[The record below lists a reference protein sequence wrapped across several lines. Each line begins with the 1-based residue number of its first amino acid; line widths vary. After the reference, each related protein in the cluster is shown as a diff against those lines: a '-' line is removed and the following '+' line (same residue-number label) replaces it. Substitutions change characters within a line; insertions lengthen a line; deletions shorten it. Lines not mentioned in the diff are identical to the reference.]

1 MRKTETLSLR
11 VSGEFK
17 RRLAELAKSERRSIT
32 NYLEATVEKLW
43 SERSAAETQPK
54 EVTQSQDPKD

>member
-17 RRLAELAKSERRSIT
+17 RRLAEAAKRERRSIT
-32 NYLEATVEKLW
+32 NYLEATLEKLW
-43 SERSAAETQPK
+43 SERSAAKTRLK
-54 EVTQSQDPKD
+54 KATQSQDPKC